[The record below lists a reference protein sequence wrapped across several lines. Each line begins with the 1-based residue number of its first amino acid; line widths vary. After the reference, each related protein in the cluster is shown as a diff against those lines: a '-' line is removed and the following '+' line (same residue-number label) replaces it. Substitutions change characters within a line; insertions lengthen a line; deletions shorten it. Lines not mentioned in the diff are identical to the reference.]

1 MPGLELDTYADRV
14 KETSTTTGTGTLTLA
29 GAAAGFQSFSAGVAT
44 GSLVTFCTENGTD
57 WEIAEGTYTSSGTT
71 LTRTTIL
78 ASSNSGAAV
87 SWPAGTKNVFL
98 TLAARDIP
106 VSSGIIY
113 GQSGSGSCLAATC
126 DRTADITLATG
137 TVTSGTI
144 RFQAIQLPA
153 GLKVTN
159 IAFCS
164 GTTAGATLTHQ
175 WFCLA
180 DASLKVLCVTAD
192 DTSTAW
198 AASTVKTLA
207 VTSGPFVTTYTGL
220 YYVGIMVAATTVPT
234 IQGSPSTLTVGFR
247 NTAPKSSG
255 NSSTAQTTP
264 IAVGTTCTALSTQ
277 ANCHYAEIS

>member
-1 MPGLELDTYADRV
+1 MPGLELNAYADRV
-14 KETSTTTGTGTLTLA
+14 KETTTTTGTGTLTLA
-29 GAAAGFQSFSAGVAT
+29 GAAAGFQSFTNGVAT
-44 GSLVTFCTENGTD
+44 GSLVTFCTEDGTN
-57 WEIAEGTYTSSGTT
+57 WEIAEGIFTATGTT
-71 LTRTTIL
+71 LTRVTIL
-78 ASSNSGAAV
+78 ASSNSGSAV
-87 SWPAGTKNVFL
+87 SWSAGTKNVFL

-144 RFQAIQLPA
+144 RLQSIQLPA
-153 GLKVTN
+153 GLPVTN

-175 WFCLA
+175 WFVLTDSA
-180 DASLKVLCVTAD
+180 LKVLCVTGD
-192 DTSTAW
+192 DTTTAW

-207 VTSGPFVTTYTGL
+207 VTSGPYRTLYTGL
-220 YYVGIMVAATTVPT
+220 YYVGIMVSATTVPT

-255 NSSTAQTTP
+255 NSSTGQTTP
-264 IAVGTTCTALSTQ
+264 ATVGATLTALTTQ